1 MEKIIDFILSV
12 KFYGPII
19 YIVVAYIIYLVISTI
34 NNKII
39 VKTKQNKKRDTV
51 LRLFN
56 SVIKYILIVIVILL
70 TLDLYG
76 YNTNKLLASLGIAGL
91 VVGLALQ
98 DTIKNMLAGILIIM
112 DDRYNVG
119 DIIKVNDFT
128 GEVVMLGLQST
139 KVKDISG
146 NVFTINNSNISN
158 VINFSNHDSTLF
170 IDIPVSYSTDIEK
183 LEKVL
188 RSLEEKVLK
197 IENVVGEYNLL
208 GVDSFNNSDITYK
221 ISIKTKPFKYFNV
234 KREINKMIKVAFDKE
249 GIEIPFN
256 QVDVHMK

>member
-1 MEKIIDFILSV
+1 MEKIIEFILSV

-19 YIVVAYIIYLVISTI
+19 YVLVAYIIYLAISTL

-39 VKTKQNKKRDTV
+39 IKTKKNKKRDTV
-51 LRLFN
+51 LRLLN
-56 SVIKYILIVIVILL
+56 SVIKYILLIIIILL

-76 YNTNKLLASLGIAGL
+76 YNTNKILASLGIAGL

-119 DIIKVNDFT
+119 DFVKINDFT

-146 NVFTINNSNISN
+146 NVYTINNSSISN
-158 VINFSNHDSTLF
+158 VINYSNNDSTLF

-183 LEKVL
+183 LEKIL
-188 RSLEEKVLK
+188 KSLEKNILK
-197 IENVVGEYNLL
+197 IENVVGEYTLL
-208 GVDSFNNSDITYK
+208 GVDSFNSSDITYK

-234 KREINKMIKVAFDKE
+234 KREINKLLKITFDKE